1 MMVYK
6 ENKCLKE
13 QNNEMSVIENKKR
26 KIEN

>member
-6 ENKCLKE
+6 EIKCLKE
-13 QNNEMSVIENKKR
+13 QNNEMSEIENKTG